1 MEAVDRTGIVRT
13 ARKVIEAS
21 IIKREKGTKIN
32 DYFWYNFDEKYPGDL
47 LINISGVGTMG
58 SAKRG
63 FLDGFKNG
71 LDGLE
76 DRLIADR
83 LKTKDREF
91 EGIKRIA
98 GWSDFVLRN
107 KRSFEQ
113 KYGFDV
119 PESEIHKDKE
129 GWALAIMERE
139 KFITKPWNKAEK

>member
-1 MEAVDRTGIVRT
+1 MGENFKPWARRAVHRMEAVDRTGIVRT

-71 LDGLE
+71 LDGLA

-83 LKTKDREF
+83 L
-91 EGIKRIA
+91 
-98 GWSDFVLRN
+98 
-107 KRSFEQ
+107 
-113 KYGFDV
+113 
-119 PESEIHKDKE
+119 
-129 GWALAIMERE
+129 
-139 KFITKPWNKAEK
+139 